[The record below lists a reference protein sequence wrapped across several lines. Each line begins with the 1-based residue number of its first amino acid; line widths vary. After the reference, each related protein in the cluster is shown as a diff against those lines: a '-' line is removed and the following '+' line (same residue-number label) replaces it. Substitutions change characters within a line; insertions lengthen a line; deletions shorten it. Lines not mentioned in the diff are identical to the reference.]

1 MPPFSLLIK
10 PVSDECNLACRYC
23 YYHGCEGGGEGKPSR
38 PLRMSVEVLTAVMR
52 AYMQTDQAVYSMIWH
67 GGEPTLL
74 PAGFYEKTIGLQK
87 QFARRG
93 SRISNSIQT
102 NGVKISESLARLMAR
117 YRFLCGVSLD
127 GPPDLHDRY
136 RRTKQGGKTH
146 HRVMETCRKLAR
158 AGIPVNI
165 LVLVSQANVHAPRQL
180 YDYLTRCGFNYIQFI
195 PCVETDA
202 RGRRLDFSISAGQW
216 GDFLLSIFNRW
227 VERDTGHVSIRLFE
241 SILAKLVHGTAIDCY
256 NSDACNRY
264 LVVESNGDVY
274 PCDFYVRPEHR
285 LGNLLEQPF
294 GEILE
299 DGRYRMFSSAKRNY
313 SANCTRCAFLD
324 LCMGDCPKYR
334 AGENASGERRSSLL
348 CSGWKH
354 FFEASIDRFRYL
366 AASIQK
372 R

>member
-10 PVSDECNLACRYC
+10 PVSGDCNLACRYC
-23 YYHGCEGGGEGKPSR
+23 YYQGYKGSLEEKRCQPSR
-38 PLRMSVEVLTAVMR
+38 MAVDVLAAVIR

-74 PAGFYEKTIGLQK
+74 PVGFYEKAIGLQK

-102 NGVKISESLARLMAR
+102 NGVNISESLTALMAR

-127 GPPDLHDRY
+127 GPPIIHDRY
-136 RRTKQGGKTH
+136 RRTKKDGATH
-146 HRVMETCRKLAR
+146 HQVLETIRKLAR

-165 LVLVSQANVHAPRQL
+165 LVLVSQANVHAPQYL
-180 YDYLTRCGFNYIQFI
+180 YDYLTGCGFNYMQFI
-195 PCVETDA
+195 PCVELDA
-202 RGRRLDFSISAGQW
+202 GGNRLDYAISSRQW

-227 VERDTGHVSIRLFE
+227 FGRDIGQISIRLFE
-241 SILAKLVHGTAIDCY
+241 SILAKLVHGSAIDCT

-264 LVVESNGDVY
+264 LVVEHNGDVY
-274 PCDFYVRPEHR
+274 PCDFYVRPEYR
-285 LGNLLEQPF
+285 LGNILEQSFAPIF
-294 GEILE
+294 K
-299 DGRYRMFSSAKRNY
+299 DRRYQAFSSAKRIW
-313 SANCTRCAFLD
+313 STNCKRCAFLD
-324 LCMGDCPKYR
+324 LCMGDCLKYR
-334 AGENASGERRSSLL
+334 AGKKASGDRPISLL